1 MSPEVY
7 QAFESIFSFY
17 QIKGPV
23 LEVGAYSG
31 PESLLS
37 LKGFENASHKIGIN
51 MDEQI
56 SLTDRSI
63 VLGNS
68 NDMHMFETG
77 YFAAVVCNSTL
88 EHDPYFWRTISE
100 IYRVTASGGIIA
112 IGVPGY
118 AEMGV
123 NTFAGGKSSIKRLLR
138 YLLKFTGSPIL
149 SAGSVTLG
157 IHNFPGDYYRFS
169 EQAVERVFLQGLT
182 HCKVHRVMHPPRFMG
197 VGIKP

>member
-7 QAFESIFSFY
+7 QTFESIFSSY
-17 QIKGPV
+17 QINGPV

-37 LKGFENASHKIGIN
+37 LKGFENASQKIGIN
-51 MDEQI
+51 LDEQI
-56 SLTDRSI
+56 HLTDRSI

-100 IYRVTASGGIIA
+100 IHRVTAPGGIIA

-123 NTFAGGKSSIKRLLR
+123 NTFAGGKRKVKKLLH
-138 YLLKFTGSPIL
+138 YLLKITRSSIL

-157 IHNFPGDYYRFS
+157 IHNYPGDYYRFS
-169 EQAVERVFLQGLT
+169 EQAVRKIFLDGLT
-182 HCKVHRVMHPPRFMG
+182 ACEVHRVMHPPRFIG

>member
-7 QAFESIFSFY
+7 QTFESIFATY

-37 LKGFENASHKIGIN
+37 LKGFENASFKIGIN

-56 SLTDRSI
+56 SLSDRNI
-63 VLGNS
+63 IIGNS

-77 YFAAVVCNSTL
+77 YFDAVVCNSTL
-88 EHDPYFWRTISE
+88 EHDPYFWKTISE
-100 IYRVTASGGIIA
+100 IYRVTAPGGIIA

-123 NTFAGGKSSIKRLLR
+123 NTFAGGKSMIKKLLH

-157 IHNFPGDYYRFS
+157 IHNYPGDYYRFS
-169 EQAVERVFLQGLT
+169 EQAVKKVFLQGLND
-182 HCKVHRVMHPPRFMG
+182 CKVHRVMHPPRFIG